1 MNDFTLVGTR
11 VVDLSTRG
19 AMIACDEQMEVGQE
33 LMISLR
39 TPWLGP
45 YVVMLGEVRR
55 VVEGWREGDPG
66 YCVGVR
72 FLETEDD
79 AEIRRELTRR
89 LAPFPLVP
97 EQRRYRPDYAESVR
111 RIHLGY

>member
-1 MNDFTLVGTR
+1 MNDLTLVGTR
-11 VVDLSTRG
+11 VVDLSARG
-19 AMIACDEQMEVGQE
+19 AMVACDEHMEVGQE

-79 AEIRRELTRR
+79 EAFRRELMRR

-97 EQRRYRPDYAESVR
+97 EQRRWTPDYAETVR
-111 RIHLGY
+111 RIHVGY